1 MFGYYSLLGLI
12 AGFILDMIVG
22 DPRVIPH
29 PVQIMG
35 LLISS
40 LEKLFRRIFP
50 KTDTGEKIA
59 GLVLL
64 LIVVILTGGVSLVLL
79 LFCYKLSP
87 WIGFVLE
94 TVMCWQCLA
103 AKSLRD
109 ESMKVKKAL
118 DSGDLAASRSAVSM
132 IVGRDTESLDE
143 AGVARA
149 AVETVAENASDGV
162 IAPLFFLILFGG
174 PLGMVYKAVN
184 TMDSMLGY
192 MDPPYTNIGLIPA
205 KADDVLN
212 YVPSRIAAMFL
223 LFAGG
228 LLGYDTKAGMA
239 VFRRDRYKHASPNA
253 AQTESVMAG
262 LLGVRLAGSAFYRGV
277 LHKKD
282 YIGDD
287 LRPIESED
295 IARSCSIML
304 LASMFAIL
312 LFGGLKLTLFLLIT
326 K

>member
-1 MFGYYSLLGLI
+1 MFGYYSLLALI

-35 LLISS
+35 LLISA

-59 GLVLL
+59 GLVLW
-64 LIVVILTGGVSLVLL
+64 LIVIILTGGVSLVLL

-87 WIGFVLE
+87 WIGFVVE

-118 DSGDLAASRSAVSM
+118 DSGDLVASRSAVSM

-149 AVETVAENASDGV
+149 AVETVAENACDGV

-228 LLGYDTKAGMA
+228 LLGYDTKAGMS

-282 YIGDD
+282 FIGDD
-287 LRPIESED
+287 LRPIEPED

-304 LASMFAIL
+304 LASMFALL

>member
-1 MFGYYSLLGLI
+1 MFGYYSLLALFAGFVLDLI
-12 AGFILDMIVG
+12 AG
-22 DPRVIPH
+22 DPRSIPH

-35 LLISS
+35 LLISA
-40 LEKLFRRIFP
+40 LEKLFRRILP

-59 GLVLL
+59 GLALW
-64 LIVVILTGGVSLVLL
+64 LIVVILTGGISLILL
-79 LFCYKLSP
+79 IFCYRISP
-87 WIGFVLE
+87 WIGFAVE

-118 DSGDLAASRSAVSM
+118 DSGDLSVSRTAVSM
-132 IVGRDTESLDE
+132 IVGRDTDSLDE
-143 AGVARA
+143 SGVTRA

-162 IAPLFFLILFGG
+162 IAPLFYLILFGA

-192 MDPPYTNIGLIPA
+192 TDPPYNNIGLVPA

-228 LLGYDTKAGMA
+228 LLGYDTKAGMHI
-239 VFRRDRYKHASPNA
+239 FRRDRYKHTSPNA
-253 AQTESVMAG
+253 AQTESVIAG
-262 LLGVRLAGSAFYRGV
+262 LLGIRLAGSAYYRSV
-277 LHKKD
+277 LHHKE
-282 YIGDD
+282 YIGDS
-287 LRPIESED
+287 LREIEPED

-304 LASMFAIL
+304 LASTLALL
-312 LFGGLKLTLFLLIT
+312 LFGGIKLMLFLLMT